1 MKINPLE
8 HPICLSRPLRVV
20 LPFPWLEHTPFA
32 MFLVDILQ
40 PGLFVELGTH
50 TGVSYC
56 AFCQAVKELNLDT
69 KCYAIDNWKGDSQ
82 AGFYDAKIL
91 EELTAYHDPLYSS
104 FSRLVQ
110 SDFDDAVNQFKD
122 KSIDLLHIDGYHT
135 YEAVRHDFETWKRKV
150 SDNGVVLFHD
160 INVKLPEYGVWK
172 FWEEIKKEYVHIE
185 MLHCNGLGLIS
196 LSQQRNDQLGIL
208 IHTNGSEQ
216 RVIKEFFQTLG
227 SRLVQ
232 EASLKEQKEQSA
244 KLSEQLTIQLNY
256 DKDLQNYMQGMT
268 QLNTNLSEEIKNLQN
283 HIQGLSQLNL
293 KLSEELSSQMSANN
307 NFSSLLREQNLQN
320 AGLAEQVN
328 LQANRLNLQTKQL
341 EELLSQ
347 HSKLTEQFN
356 QQTILISDLSLQLQE
371 QKNINQRLQGDL
383 DGIIK
388 SKAYAVGLFFR
399 KIRLIFPHKSS
410 PAK

>member
-8 HPICLSRPLRVV
+8 HPICLSKTLRME

-32 MFLVDILQ
+32 MFLVDILR
-40 PGLFVELGTH
+40 PNLFVELGTQN
-50 TGVSYC
+50 GVSFC
-56 AFCQAVKELNLDT
+56 SFCQAVKELKLNT

-82 AGFYDAKIL
+82 TGFYDSSVLKD
-91 EELTAYHDPLYSS
+91 LTAYHDPLYGS
-104 FSRLVQ
+104 FSRLIQ

-135 YEAVRHDFETWKRKV
+135 YEAVRHDFETWKSKV

-172 FWEEIKKEYVHIE
+172 FWEEIKKEYIHFE

-196 LSQQRNDQLGIL
+196 LSPQRDDVLGTMIN
-208 IHTNGSEQ
+208 TPESEQ
-216 RVIKEFFQTLG
+216 RILKEFFQTLG
-227 SRLVQ
+227 SRLVL
-232 EASLKEQKEQSA
+232 EASIAEQKANNA
-244 KLSEQLTIQLNY
+244 KLSEQSTKLGEQLTLQLNY

-268 QLNTNLSEEIKNLQN
+268 QLNTNLGEEIKNLQN
-283 HIQGLSQLNL
+283 RIHEIGQLNS
-293 KLSEELSSQMSANN
+293 KLSEELSFQINTNN

-328 LQANRLNLQTKQL
+328 LQTNRLQ
-341 EELLSQ
+341 ELLSQ
-347 HSKLTEQFN
+347 QSRLTEQLN
-356 QQTILISDLSLQLQE
+356 QQTGLVSDLSLQLQE
-371 QKNINQRLQGDL
+371 QKNINQRLQGEL

-399 KIRLIFPHKSS
+399 KIRLIFPHK
-410 PAK
+410 